1 MNDNNKKIYV
11 ISNSNT
17 RTIDNELMRRQ
28 AMIEKK
34 QEQNKTIM
42 AVILIIVVAMCIIFL
57 FYLLDGLCRN
67 SIGERTTTFPV
78 TLNAHTTTS
87 SDKVIYIPTTTVQSE
102 ATHTHTR

>member
-1 MNDNNKKIYV
+1 MNDNNKRIYV

-28 AMIEKK
+28 QLIEKK

-42 AVILIIVVAMCIIFL
+42 TVILIIVVTMCIIL
-57 FYLLDGLCRN
+57 FFYFLDGIGRS
-67 SIGERTTTFPV
+67 SIGGQTTTFPV

-87 SDKVIYIPTTTVQSE
+87 SEKVMYIPTTTVQSE
-102 ATHTHTR
+102 ATHTIPR

>member
-1 MNDNNKKIYV
+1 MNDNKKVYV

-42 AVILIIVVAMCIIFL
+42 AVILIIIVTMCIIFL
-57 FYLLDGLCRN
+57 FYLLDGIGKSN
-67 SIGERTTTFPV
+67 IGERTTTFPV
-78 TLNAHTTTS
+78 TLNANTTTS
-87 SDKVIYIPTTTVQSE
+87 TEKVRYIPTTTVQSE
-102 ATHTHTR
+102 ATHTYPR